1 MKTER
6 EDQTLRLSKSHNKK
20 NSKLRPRCRS
30 RTLCVNPEP
39 EKRSENWN
47 DIMKVT
53 IDIECTPEE
62 ARTFFGLPDVKPMQE
77 AMMAEMQK
85 RMETGMSSLDM
96 ENLMKMWM
104 PGTTPGGMP
113 GLEQFQNMFWNAM
126 NTANGT
132 NGKSKKSPKK

>member
-1 MKTER
+1 
-6 EDQTLRLSKSHNKK
+6 
-20 NSKLRPRCRS
+20 
-30 RTLCVNPEP
+30 
-39 EKRSENWN
+39 
-47 DIMKVT
+47 MKVT

-104 PGTTPGGMP
+104 PGTAPGGMP